1 MPDASANAPLRHI
14 RERRRQPHAERTFE
28 RRSSGDEDVRVI
40 RKFEDMGAEKVR
52 AILSRVGFGIQNN
65 TAKQWLESQG
75 ESRSASSL
83 TSVSPATPEMV
94 IRPVVPCPWGSVR
107 HGSRT
112 PH

>member
-28 RRSSGDEDVRVI
+28 RRSSGGEDVRVI

-52 AILSRVGFGIQNN
+52 AILSRVGFGNQNN

-75 ESRSASSL
+75 ESRSGGW
-83 TSVSPATPEMV
+83 SPKLKIAV
-94 IRPVVPCPWGSVR
+94 AIGSI
-107 HGSRT
+107 GGALLYFT
-112 PH
+112 L